1 MNLIKVREKVSELVL
16 SVVGRKPQSYSLSG
30 SQLVEPVYY
39 FKMKRL
45 GGVK

>member
-16 SVVGRKPQSYSLSG
+16 SVVGRKPQSYSLRG
-30 SQLVEPVYY
+30 SQLVDPVYY